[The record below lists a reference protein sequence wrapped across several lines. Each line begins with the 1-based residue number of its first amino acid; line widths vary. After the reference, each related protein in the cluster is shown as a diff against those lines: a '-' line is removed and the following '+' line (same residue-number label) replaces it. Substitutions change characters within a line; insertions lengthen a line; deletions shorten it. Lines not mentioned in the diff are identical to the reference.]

1 MTLPTKIVV
10 IGAGSSSFG
19 ENTLSALLRSK
30 RLSSKKPPS
39 MDQYSSSPDAGGGFE
54 EAPVATLMRS
64 RKLQGSTLALV
75 DSNPQTL
82 DIVKRLAERLNREW
96 DSGITITTHTSYKDA
111 LDADTG
117 FVVSA
122 IEVGAREGLWKKD
135 FEIPLRFGVQ
145 QPYAENGGPGGFA
158 HAARNIGPVMDIVHG
173 MEEACPDAWF
183 VNYTNPMIRICD
195 AVNRHSKIKAVGL
208 CHQIYIGYAM
218 VGIALAKDLGINVP
232 EGIIG
237 MHADPMQAPLHN
249 QVKTQ
254 IVPRVDIRAAGLNHF
269 SWILSIR
276 DRSNGE
282 DLYPLF
288 RKRFFELDPEFEPL
302 TRRVFEAFGLLPV
315 PGDSHL
321 CEYLPWVSDPVT
333 KPWEKYH
340 LPLYDWD
347 LNASIREYQHERHK
361 SMADGEATIDGLKD
375 TDSEGAL
382 EMIENIAGGTTH
394 YHLAANLRNEGQIAN
409 LPLDC
414 TVETPVVVDG
424 AGIHPVHVGAFPE
437 PVAEIMRREI
447 TVARLSV
454 DAAVEGSREKALQCL
469 LLDPVVNDF
478 ELAKQ
483 ILDAYLE
490 DYRQYLPQ
498 FWK

>member
-10 IGAGSSSFG
+10 IGAGSASFG
-19 ENTLSALLRSK
+19 ENTLSTLVRSK
-30 RLSSKKPPS
+30 
-39 MDQYSSSPDAGGGFE
+39 
-54 EAPVATLMRS
+54 
-64 RKLQGSTLALV
+64 KLRGSTLSLV
-75 DSNPQTL
+75 DHNPETL
-82 DIVKRLAERLNREW
+82 DTVKRLAERLNREW
-96 DSGITITTHTSYKDA
+96 DSGITITAHTHHQEA
-111 LDADTG
+111 LEGAG

-122 IEVGAREGLWKKD
+122 IEVGAREGLWRKD
-135 FEIPLRFGVQ
+135 FEIPLKYGVR

-158 HAARNIGPVMDIVHG
+158 HAARNIGPIMGIAKVM
-173 MEEACPDAWF
+173 EQACPDAWF
-183 VNYTNPMIRICD
+183 INFTNPMIRICD
-195 AVNRHSKIKAVGL
+195 ALNRHSKIKAVGL
-208 CHQIYIGYAM
+208 CHQIFIGYTM
-218 VGIALAKDLGINVP
+218 VGIALAKDLGIEVP
-232 EGIIG
+232 EGIVG
-237 MHADPMQAPLHN
+237 MQADPMQAPLHN

-269 SWILSIR
+269 SWIISIR
-276 DRSNGE
+276 DRQTGE

-288 RKRFFELDPEFEPL
+288 RKRFFELDPAFEPL
-302 TRRVFEAFGLLPV
+302 TRRLFDAFGLFPV

-347 LNASIREYQHERHK
+347 LNAAVREFEHERLK

-382 EMIENIAGGTTH
+382 EMIENVAGASNH
-394 YHLAANLRNEGQIAN
+394 YHLAANLSNQGQITN
-409 LPLDC
+409 LPLGC

-424 AGIHPVHVGAFPE
+424 DGIHPVHVGAFPE
-437 PVAEIMRREI
+437 PVAEILRREV
-447 TVARLSV
+447 TVAQLSV
-454 DAAVEGSREKALQCL
+454 DATVEGSRVKALQCL

-483 ILDAYLE
+483 ILDDYLTSYKE
-490 DYRQYLPQ
+490 YLPQ